1 MTRSDSDLQ
10 LHGLGATRSHRA
22 TLQGAAFVFAQTA
35 PDTIILIGVQ
45 RALQTGVNHLAG
57 AADRLSFLDL
67 LVCGSRVSHRENSS
81 GSLSRHAALAR
92 QSKALLMCITLLPS
106 PIADDELSSHTLGN
120 HETNVFSRGF
130 RSQV

>member
-10 LHGLGATRSHRA
+10 LHGLGATRAHRA

-45 RALQTGVNHLAG
+45 RALQTLQVRQTALASSICWY
-57 AADRLSFLDL
+57 AAPVFPT
-67 LVCGSRVSHRENSS
+67 GKNSS

-120 HETNVFSRGF
+120 HETIVFSRGF

>member
-10 LHGLGATRSHRA
+10 LHGLGATRAHRA

-57 AADRLSFLDL
+57 AADRL
-67 LVCGSRVSHRENSS
+67 
-81 GSLSRHAALAR
+81 
-92 QSKALLMCITLLPS
+92 
-106 PIADDELSSHTLGN
+106 
-120 HETNVFSRGF
+120 
-130 RSQV
+130 

>member
-1 MTRSDSDLQ
+1 MTRSDSDL
-10 LHGLGATRSHRA
+10 HCMAWERRA
-22 TLQGAAFVFAQTA
+22 RIARRFGAAFVFAQTA

-45 RALQTGVNHLAG
+45 RALQAGVNHLAG
-57 AADRLSFLDL
+57 AADRLGFLDL
-67 LVCGSRVSHRENSS
+67 LVCGSRVSHREKQFRVLVSTC
-81 GSLSRHAALAR
+81 ALAR

-120 HETNVFSRGF
+120 HETIVFSRGF

>member
-10 LHGLGATRSHRA
+10 LHGLGATRAHRA

-67 LVCGSRVSHRENSS
+67 LVCGIPCFPPGKTVP
-81 GSLSRHAALAR
+81 GPCLDMLPWHAN
-92 QSKALLMCITLLPS
+92 SKALLMCITLLPS
-106 PIADDELSSHTLGN
+106 PIADDELFKSYI
-120 HETNVFSRGF
+120 R
-130 RSQV
+130 

>member
-10 LHGLGATRSHRA
+10 LHGLGATRAHRA

-67 LVCGSRVSHRENSS
+67 LVCGSRVSHREKQFRVLVSTCCL
-81 GSLSRHAALAR
+81 G
-92 QSKALLMCITLLPS
+92 T
-106 PIADDELSSHTLGN
+106 PIKSYI
-120 HETNVFSRGF
+120 R
-130 RSQV
+130 